1 MPTGRTTDLALFL
14 SDLEAYAKLAEVTF
28 DKRAVEQVVDVFAEQ
43 FATGTITVRTT
54 THEAANRS
62 VNFRYM
68 YPDSPHDP
76 VEIARAH
83 GLLPDADPAVMSLLA
98 EVTEKIPLW
107 WGLDASVGHG
117 VQKVWAFFEQP
128 LEFGEIASLENT
140 PHSLRDH
147 RERFGEARIDR
158 FAIMGFDFRD
168 NTTNLYSEMV
178 SPGYFEQEEV
188 ARMIRDVGSLP
199 PDNEEIERCRGAINV
214 YYTFDWNS
222 PQARRLCFAVPS
234 RDGEF
239 PLHLHPLAARF
250 AAEAPVQAER
260 RELIFNPTF
269 GARGSYLKME
279 ADYTGDAASRVFGYW
294 NR

>member
-1 MPTGRTTDLALFL
+1 MPTGGTTDLARFL
-14 SDLEAYAKLAEVTF
+14 SDLKAYAELAEVDF
-28 DKRAVEQVVDVFAEQ
+28 DSRAVEQVVDVFAEQ

-54 THEAANRS
+54 THEASARS

-76 VEIARAH
+76 VEIAREN

-98 EVTEKIPLW
+98 EVTDTIPLW

-117 VQKVWAFFEQP
+117 VQKVWAFFERP
-128 LEFGEIASLENT
+128 LEFGEIASLENI

-147 RERFGEARIDR
+147 RERFGEARIER

-178 SPGYFEQEEV
+178 SPGYFDQEDI
-188 ARMIRDVGSLP
+188 ARMIRDMGSLP
-199 PDNEEIERCRGAINV
+199 PDTEEIGRCRGAINV

-222 PQARRLCFAVPS
+222 PQARRLCFAVPA
-234 RDGEF
+234 REGEF
-239 PLHLHPLAARF
+239 PSHLHPLAARF

-260 RELIFNPTF
+260 RDLIFNPTF
-269 GARGSYLKME
+269 GARGKYLKME

>member
-1 MPTGRTTDLALFL
+1 MRTGKATDLARFL
-14 SDLEAYAKLAEVTF
+14 SDLEAYAELAEVDF
-28 DKRAVEQVVDVFAEQ
+28 NARAVEQVVDVFAEQ

-54 THEAANRS
+54 THEASVRG

-68 YPDSPHDP
+68 HPELSHDP

-83 GLLPDADPAVMSLLA
+83 GLLPEAEPLVLSLLS
-98 EVTEKIPLW
+98 EVTGKVPLW

-128 LEFGEIASLENT
+128 LEFGDIASLENA
-140 PHSLRDH
+140 PHSLREH

-158 FAIMGFDFRD
+158 FAIMGFDFRN

-178 SPGYFEQEEV
+178 RPGYFAQVDV
-188 ARMIRDVGSLP
+188 ASMIRDMRSHPADDEEVG
-199 PDNEEIERCRGAINV
+199 RCREAINV

-222 PQARRLCFAVPS
+222 PRARRLCFAVPS
-234 RDGEF
+234 REGNF
-239 PLHLHPLAARF
+239 PSHVHPLAARF
-250 AAEAPVQAER
+250 AAEAPVLTER
-260 RELIFNPTF
+260 RQLIFNPTF
-269 GARGSYLKME
+269 GAHGKYLKLE

>member
-1 MPTGRTTDLALFL
+1 MPTGRTTDLARFL
-14 SDLEAYAKLAEVTF
+14 SDLEVYAKLAEVDF
-28 DKRAVEQVVDVFAEQ
+28 DDRTVEQVVDVFAEQ

-54 THEAANRS
+54 THEAPRRD

-68 YPDSPHDP
+68 DPDSPHDP
-76 VEIARAH
+76 VGTARAH

-128 LEFGEIASLENT
+128 LEFAEIASLENT
-140 PHSLRDH
+140 PRSLRDH
-147 RERFGEARIDR
+147 RERFREARIDR
-158 FAIMGFDFRD
+158 FSIMGFDFRD

-188 ARMIRDVGSLP
+188 DRMIRDMGSLP
-199 PDNEEIERCRGAINV
+199 PDNEETRRCRGAINV

-234 RDGEF
+234 REGEF
-239 PLHLHPLAARF
+239 PSHLHPLAARF

>member
-1 MPTGRTTDLALFL
+1 MSTGRTTDLARFL
-14 SDLEAYAKLAEVTF
+14 SDLETYAGLAEVNF
-28 DKRAVEQVVDVFAEQ
+28 DNRAVEQVVDVFAEQ

-54 THEAANRS
+54 THEASIRS

-76 VEIARAH
+76 VGIAQAH

-98 EVTEKIPLW
+98 EVTDRIPLW
-107 WGLDASVGHG
+107 WGLDASVGSG

-128 LEFGEIASLENT
+128 LEFDDIASLENV
-140 PHSLRDH
+140 PPSLRDH
-147 RERFGEARIDR
+147 RERFDGARIDR
-158 FAIMGFDFRD
+158 FAIMGFDFRN

-178 SPGYFEQEEV
+178 SPGYFDQEEV
-188 ARMIRDVGSLP
+188 ARMIRDMGSLP

-222 PQARRLCFAVPS
+222 SRARRLCFAVPS
-234 RDGEF
+234 GEGEF
-239 PLHLHPLAARF
+239 PAHLHPLAARF
-250 AAEAPVQAER
+250 AAEAPVQAEQ

-269 GARGSYLKME
+269 GAGGDYLKME